1 MASAPQNPQ
10 PPARDLFDRQRRAIR
25 RARGKTR
32 CKDQLPDGYIEA
44 QMSDML
50 LERLG
55 DVTRQ
60 FGDILLIGARLPQL
74 ATQLAANGARVTIL
88 EANAD
93 LASAHGAVHG
103 HEDLLPVEPESYDLI
118 IWPGGLESVNDVP
131 GALLRC
137 RFALKPDG
145 LLIGCFVGDGSLPA
159 LRRALTAADAERP
172 VARMSPQIEVRAIG
186 DLLTRA
192 GFALAV
198 ADTERLSLSYPSL
211 LALIH
216 DLRAAALTNM
226 LGGDVPQM
234 TRSAWARACAAFA
247 GGQNAA
253 GRVVETLRIVH
264 FSGWAPHPDQPK
276 AAKRGSATA
285 SLSAALR
292 PADKS

>member
-1 MASAPQNPQ
+1 MGQK
-10 PPARDLFDRQRRAIR
+10 D
-25 RARGKTR
+25 GK
-32 CKDQLPDGYIEA
+32 LPDGFIDT
-44 QMSDML
+44 QMVDML
-50 LERLG
+50 LERLS

-60 FGDILLIGARLPQL
+60 FSDILVIGGRVPQL
-74 ATQLAANGARVTIL
+74 ATQLRAHGARITIV

-93 LASAHGAVHG
+93 LAGEHGAVHG
-103 HEDLLPVEPESYDLI
+103 DEDQLPVEPQSYDLI
-118 IWPGGLESVNDVP
+118 IWPGCLESVNDVP

-159 LRRALTAADAERP
+159 LRNALRVAENERP

-198 ADTERLSLSYPSL
+198 ADTERLPLAYPSL
-211 LALIH
+211 DALIT

-226 LGGDVPQM
+226 LSGERPLL
-234 TRSAWARACAAFA
+234 TRAAWSRACATFA
-247 GGQNAA
+247 SEQNAA
-253 GRVVETLRIVH
+253 GRVVEMLRIVH

-285 SLSAALR
+285 SLTAALR
-292 PADKS
+292 PSTKT